1 MSAAARVADA
11 IRPCWSEYNR
21 THALPPHVARVTGH
35 ILDCRT
41 AALGGHIHQCDH
53 CGGQVPMYNS
63 CQDRNCPTCQTRAKE
78 KWLSARRK
86 ELLPVQ
92 YFHCVFTVP
101 HELNALVSV
110 NRKSVFGELFRT
122 VSWVL
127 QRFAHDPQWRLEG
140 ELGFIALLH
149 TWSQRLNRHFHIH
162 CLVPGGVW
170 REKTGEWVSCR
181 NRWLF
186 RKRSLAEAF
195 RNRFI
200 KRLKSLRRRG
210 KLLFSGKAAPLAN
223 DQTWDA
229 FLEQLAGVTWVV
241 YPKVVPADPLKALE
255 YISRYTHKVAISD
268 HRILSVK
275 DGCVTFSWRD
285 RNDGNTVKAMTLPL
299 AEFTRRFL
307 NHILPRGFQKV
318 RYYGWMAAAK
328 RKLVLPA
335 IRAALGADAPVD
347 DEPEELA
354 ERILARTG
362 IDIRLCPL
370 CGKGR
375 LNRTTHQ
382 IRKERAPP

>member
-1 MSAAARVADA
+1 MSATGRVADA
-11 IRPCWSEYNR
+11 IRPCWRAYNR
-21 THALPPHVARVTGH
+21 EHALPPHVARVVGH

-41 AALGGHIHQCDH
+41 AALGGHIHQCDQ
-53 CGGQVPMYNS
+53 CGGELPMYNS
-63 CQDRNCPTCQTRAKE
+63 CQDRNCPTCQSSAKE
-78 KWLSARRK
+78 KWLSARRL

-101 HELNALVSV
+101 HELNALISV
-110 NRKSVFGELFRT
+110 NRRVVFGELFRT
-122 VSWVL
+122 VNWVL

-149 TWSQRLNRHFHIH
+149 TWSQRLHRHFHVH

-170 REKTGEWVSCR
+170 RENAAEWVPCR

-186 RKRSLAEAF
+186 RKSSLRTAF

-210 KLLFSGKAAPLAN
+210 KLVFSGKAEALAN
-223 DQTWDA
+223 DEAWDA
-229 FLEQLAGVTWVV
+229 LLKKLGGITWVV
-241 YPKVVPADPLKALE
+241 YPKAVPSEPLKALE

-268 HRILSVK
+268 YRILSVK
-275 DGCVTFSWRD
+275 DGCVRFSWRD
-285 RNDGNTVKAMTLPL
+285 RSDGNIVKEMTLPL

-307 NHILPRGFQKV
+307 NHILPRGCHKV

-328 RKLVLPA
+328 RKIVLPA
-335 IRAALGADAPVD
+335 IRAALGADEPVD
-347 DEPEELA
+347 AEPEDLA
-354 ERILARTG
+354 ERILERTG

-375 LNRTTHQ
+375 L
-382 IRKERAPP
+382 IRSLRKIPKTRAPP